1 MEDKDIL
8 PFLNSLSPEQA
19 KYADLIVTE
28 AEKRGVPPRFA
39 LALAWHESKLIP
51 SVMGDKDEVGLM
63 QVRPGTAKQYGYDPK
78 ELADPVRNISIGVDI
93 LRRHLD
99 RYGNDPMLAAIAYNA
114 GDLTYLSDPGKGN
127 LPKSTESYVKE
138 IYKLGGFTDMP
149 GSIPSSSAKEAMSEP
164 SEQPDR
170 TAGEQQPSMMDKAKQ
185 AVSQA
190 IEEYPSG
197 ARAAFDVGA
206 ATLGAGVSSK
216 GQAGVR
222 QAEMDARRMAAQDRM
237 RARASAPP
245 TPPAPPPM
253 VEPQKPLSSGAANW
267 TRAMGKDI
275 PDVLAEQAESMRKTD
290 PRGGQSI
297 IDRDIKNMERIR
309 GMGHGSFQLSGS
321 GQSQLMLPPEAAQAR
336 AAAALQAQQAALQA
350 QQPKPPSAF
359 SKTMSGLSQGAK
371 NVGRGLNVATRAFP
385 GFTGAISGLGA
396 AELGQEAYKR
406 SQEGDDIGK
415 YIAGTGA
422 VASGLSALP
431 FAPTR
436 IGGGAIAAASPLV
449 LYLYDK
455 MRKQSQQPKSIYE
468 GQLAPLAYMQR

>member
-1 MEDKDIL
+1 MASLTERYNNPGALRPNKIMFEGQVDVDDKGFAIFATPEAGRQALINQINLDIKRGRNTVDSFL
-8 PFLNSLSPEQA
+8 EKYTPPGEENPPEARNNYRVFLAEQLGLNSTREPFPKNSTEKLADAIAKFESGRFGPKEPEES
-19 KYADLIVTE
+19 TE
-28 AEKRGVPPRFA
+28 DAGAGTEGA
-39 LALAWHESKLIP
+39 
-51 SVMGDKDEVGLM
+51 KDEN
-63 QVRPGTAKQYGYDPK
+63 VRDKLEAAAK
-78 ELADPVRNISIGVDI
+78 
-93 LRRHLD
+93 
-99 RYGNDPMLAAIAYNA
+99 
-114 GDLTYLSDPGKGN
+114 
-127 LPKSTESYVKE
+127 
-138 IYKLGGFTDMP
+138 
-149 GSIPSSSAKEAMSEP
+149 
-164 SEQPDR
+164 
-170 TAGEQQPSMMDKAKQ
+170 KAL
-185 AVSQA
+185 
-190 IEEYPSG
+190 EEYPTG
-197 ARAAFDVGA
+197 ARVALDVGMA
-206 ATLGAGVSSK
+206 MLGAGVSSK

-237 RARASAPP
+237 RARAAAPP
-245 TPPAPPPM
+245 APPAPPPV

-290 PRGGQSI
+290 PRGGQAI

-350 QQPKPPSAF
+350 QQPRPPSAF
-359 SKTMSGLSQGAK
+359 SRAMSGLSQGAS

-385 GFTGAISGLGA
+385 GFTGALSGLGA
-396 AELGQEAYKR
+396 AELGQEAYR
-406 SQEGDDIGK
+406 RGQQGDDLGK

-455 MRKQSQQPKSIYE
+455 MRKQSQQPQSIYQ
-468 GQLAPLAYMQR
+468 GQTAPLAYMQR

>member
-1 MEDKDIL
+1 MDL
-8 PFLNSLSPEQA
+8 AASRTCLSSLSRDVVE
-19 KYADLIVTE
+19 E
-28 AEKRGVPPRFA
+28 AESASG
-39 LALAWHESKLIP
+39 ES
-51 SVMGDKDEVGLM
+51 
-63 QVRPGTAKQYGYDPK
+63 T
-78 ELADPVRNISIGVDI
+78 
-93 LRRHLD
+93 
-99 RYGNDPMLAAIAYNA
+99 
-114 GDLTYLSDPGKGN
+114 T
-127 LPKSTESYVKE
+127 ST
-138 IYKLGGFTDMP
+138 
-149 GSIPSSSAKEAMSEP
+149 
-164 SEQPDR
+164 
-170 TAGEQQPSMMDKAKQ
+170 EQQPSMMGKAMQ
-185 AVSQA
+185 AAGQA

-197 ARAAFDVGA
+197 ARAALDVGMA
-206 ATLGAGVSSK
+206 MLGAGVSSK

-237 RARASAPP
+237 RARAA
-245 TPPAPPPM
+245 PPAPPV

-267 TRAMGKDI
+267 TRAMGREI

-290 PRGGQSI
+290 PRGGQAI

-309 GMGHGSFQLSGS
+309 GMGHGGFQLSGT

-336 AAAALQAQQAALQA
+336 AAEALKAQQAALQA
-350 QQPKPPSAF
+350 QQPKPPSVF
-359 SKTMSGLSQGAK
+359 SRTMSGLSQSAS
-371 NVGRGLNVATRAFP
+371 NVGRGLNVGTRAFP
-385 GFTGAISGLGA
+385 GVTGALGGLGA
-396 AELGQEAYKR
+396 AELGQEAYRR
-406 SQEGDDIGK
+406 SQGGDDIGK